1 MIATIAVGLQEQPST
16 ASKTSYWASDYKLVG
31 NASFTKAITAVSSII
46 FAYAGTPGQSNLI
59 FSFPRTHW
67 VMRLQQGSHW
77 SLLKEMI
84 YSNIK
89 TPCANDCKPG
99 FFPIAAEMRNPSLY
113 TRSLLICQ
121 SAITAIYI
129 AIGTVI
135 YYYCGSYVASPALGS
150 AGTLIKRVAYGIALP
165 GLVASTVIVLHVS
178 DKSG

>member
-1 MIATIAVGLQEQPST
+1 
-16 ASKTSYWASDYKLVG
+16 
-31 NASFTKAITAVSSII
+31 
-46 FAYAGTPGQSNLI
+46 
-59 FSFPRTHW
+59 
-67 VMRLQQGSHW
+67 MRLQQGSHW
-77 SLLKEMI
+77 SLLKGI
-84 YSNIK
+84 ICSDIHIA
-89 TPCANDCKPG
+89 CANCCKPG

-150 AGTLIKRVAYGIALP
+150 AGTLIKKVAYGIALP
-165 GLVASTVIVLHVS
+165 GLVVSTVVVLHVS